1 MSVCRELYDKPT
13 LAEVR
18 DVLMQNGKKIGA
30 NWVFQCPICQ
40 DESCDNLVFEKN
52 ANYIKCFSCVNN
64 EGGKYVLTEIT
75 RKRGE
80 KEREEQQNIKV
91 NTIKKFEKESVQE
104 EYWEKLCACNQY
116 LLGNQKLLDLLYDK
130 RGIDKQTVTDCDIGF
145 DKEKEEW
152 TIPLISLSYCKLMG
166 FEYRRKN
173 FDLYPAWK
181 EGDKQSKVRRDSG
194 YVSDV
199 CVVYDSGQKEILYIM
214 EGFWDSYCIHQYL
227 RNKGQI
233 NYAVY
238 SCSNGVSSLLNVLNR
253 VDFSNFKKVKL
264 ILDADKAG
272 TEVTEKIIEKYPFIK
287 DCRKFL
293 FDSGVKDMNEWLLTQ
308 IGGKNGK

>member
-1 MSVCRELYDKPT
+1 MSDCRQLYDKPT

-30 NWVFQCPICQ
+30 NWVFQCPVCQ
-40 DESCDNLVFEKN
+40 DESCDNLIFEKN
-52 ANYIKCFSCVNN
+52 ANYIKCFSCSNN

-80 KEREEQQNIKV
+80 KEREGQQNVKI
-91 NTIKKFEKESVQE
+91 NTTKKFEKESVQID
-104 EYWEKLCACNQY
+104 YGEKYLTTNNYLIDNQE
-116 LLGNQKLLDLLYDK
+116 LLGLLYEK
-130 RGIDKQTVTDCDIGF
+130 RGIDRQTVIDCGIGF
-145 DKEKEEW
+145 DKDKEEW
-152 TIPLISLSYCKLMG
+152 VLPLISLSYNLKFMG

-173 FDLYPAWK
+173 FDLYPKWK

-194 YVSDV
+194 YVSDI
-199 CVVYDSGQKEILYIM
+199 CVVWDFGNKETLYIM
-214 EGFWDSYCIHQYL
+214 EGFWDSYCLHQYL
-227 RNKGQI
+227 RNKGRAD
-233 NYAVY
+233 YTVY
-238 SCSNGVSSLLNVLNR
+238 SCSNGVSSLLNVLSR

-264 ILDADKAG
+264 ILDADNAG

-293 FDSGVKDMNEWLLTQ
+293 FDSGVKDMNEWLLKQ
-308 IGGKNGK
+308 RG